1 MNAQRSADVNR
12 WSRLARRGRAA
23 VAVAA
28 VSLLV
33 TALGG
38 CALGQLVGGMAESA
52 RRAGS
57 TEVKAKYRGL
67 ENKTFAVVVA
77 ADRSI
82 QADFPDVVAVL
93 TAEVTRR
100 VSEHTGA
107 GVVPP
112 EDVLRFQGRRPG
124 WVAMSPR
131 ELAGAL
137 GVERLIYIDLHEY
150 ALTDPGNRYVWKGVA
165 SGIVGV
171 VEPDNTYGDD
181 FAFRESVQVKF
192 PDRENTGPMEIP
204 ESTVQQALLLRFINR
219 CSWLFFD
226 HEESNV
232 IEY

>member
-1 MNAQRSADVNR
+1 MHAHRVKT
-12 WSRLARRGRAA
+12 WLPA
-23 VAVAA
+23 VALLGVAM
-28 VSLLV
+28 LLQ
-33 TALGG
+33 G
-38 CALGQLVGGMAESA
+38 CGIGQLVGGMAESA
-52 RRAGS
+52 RRSGS

-67 ENKTFAVVVA
+67 EGKNFAVIVA
-77 ADRSI
+77 ADRAI
-82 QADFPDVVAVL
+82 QADFPDVVGLL
-93 TAEVTRR
+93 TAEITRR
-100 VSEHTGA
+100 VGEHTGA

-131 ELAGAL
+131 EVAEAL
-137 GVERLIYIDLHEY
+137 GVDRLVYIDLHEY

-165 SGIVGV
+165 SGIVAV
-171 VEPDNTYGDD
+171 VEAEEKFGDD
-181 FAFRESVQVKF
+181 FAFREHIQVTF

-204 ESTVQQALLLRFINR
+204 ESTVRQALLLRMVNR